1 MNKVQ
6 THIEMLRNYD
16 KLAESEKLQLRS
28 ELSEVKILTPDHAN
42 AKTAK
47 NMGKGYLSFILH
59 LAPSDVSGYN
69 VCPAASKGCK
79 MACLNTAGRGRFQSI
94 QDSRIRKTLYYI
106 KVKDLFVSQLD
117 KEITALTKKGIKLDL
132 KPVVRL
138 NGTSDIPWEYIK
150 MRDNKSVFELHTA
163 VQFYDYTKILTRLA
177 KLRAFN
183 LPNYHITFSRSEAND
198 ADCDK
203 ALGLGFNVATVFDI
217 IPTSWLG
224 QQVINGD
231 GHDLRFLDEGEGVIV
246 GLKAKGKAK
255 VDTSGFVKYVTK
267 SIDFK
272 VTS

>member
-6 THIEMLRNYD
+6 THIEMLRNFDALSD
-16 KLAESEKLQLRS
+16 KDKVQLGA

-106 KVKDLFVSQLD
+106 KLKQLFIHNLD
-117 KEITALTKKGIKLDL
+117 REITALSKKGVKLEL

-150 MRDNKSVFELHTA
+150 IRDNKSIFELYPD

-177 KLRAFN
+177 RLKSFN
-183 LPNYHITFSRSEAND
+183 LPNYHITFSRSESND
-198 ADCDK
+198 SECDK
-203 ALGLGFNVATVFDI
+203 ALSLGFNVATVFNN
-217 IPTSWLG
+217 IPTTWLG

-231 GHDLRFLDEGEGVIV
+231 GHDLRFLDPGEGVIV

-255 VDTSGFVKYVTK
+255 HDSSGFVKMIESEK
-267 SIDFK
+267 
-272 VTS
+272 